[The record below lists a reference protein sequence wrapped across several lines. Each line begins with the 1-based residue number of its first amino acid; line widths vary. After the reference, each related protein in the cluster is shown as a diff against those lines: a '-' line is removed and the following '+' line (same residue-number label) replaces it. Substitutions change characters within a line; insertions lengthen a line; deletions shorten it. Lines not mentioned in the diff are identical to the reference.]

1 MQHDNNII
9 DLVSVQEL
17 LTEVKDHDLK
27 KFSSLL
33 SVNSDPKTIKGL
45 KKGYLTGIQYLAPST
60 LSGKYNVCKNSGDCA
75 KACLNFGGRGAFD
88 TNIPK
93 ARINRTKLFFEHRDC
108 YFALLIREIL
118 ALEKRAKNLF
128 LIPCIRLNG
137 MSDLTW
143 ERIRFKGHT
152 IFELFP
158 HIQFYDYS
166 KYGFNSRINLPKNY
180 HLTYSYS
187 EKTTEEELHTNLTN
201 KRNVAVVFN
210 LCINDNRKSCR
221 NKCKCPMIKTYKGFQ
236 VIDGDQSDLRFLDPD
251 SGVIV
256 GLRAKGEARNDI
268 LSDGS
273 LNKFTIKIHRTLTDL
288 DIKQLAA

>member
-1 MQHDNNII
+1 MQHDNIII
-9 DLVSVQEL
+9 DSQEL
-17 LTEVKDHDLK
+17 LPEVKDLK

-33 SVNSDPKTIKGL
+33 SVSSDPKTIKGL
-45 KKGYLTGIQYLAPST
+45 KKGYLTGIQYLAPSNI
-60 LSGKYNVCKNSGDCA
+60 SGFNVCKNSGDCA
-75 KACLNFGGRGAFD
+75 KACLMFGGRAAFD

-93 ARINRTKLFFEHRDC
+93 ARINRTKFFFEHRDC
-108 YFALLIREIL
+108 YFALLIKEIL
-118 ALEKRAKNLF
+118 ALENKAKKLN
-128 LIPCIRLNG
+128 LIPVIRLNG

-143 ERIRFKGHT
+143 ERIRFKGKT

-166 KYGFNSRINLPKNY
+166 KYGFNSRINLPSNY

-187 EKTTEEELHTNLTN
+187 EKTTEEELHTNLAN
-201 KRNVAVVFN
+201 NRNVAVVFN
-210 LCINDNRKSCR
+210 ICINDNKRSCR

-236 VIDGDQSDLRFLDPD
+236 VTDGDQSDLRFLDPD

-273 LNKFTIKIHRTLTDL
+273 LNKFTIKIHRTLTNF

>member
-1 MQHDNNII
+1 MQHDNTII
-9 DLVSVQEL
+9 NSQEL
-17 LTEVKDHDLK
+17 LTQAKQLQ

-33 SVNSDPKTIKGL
+33 SVSSDPKTIKGL
-45 KKGYLTGIQYLAPST
+45 KNGYLTGIQYLAPSK

-75 KACLNFGGRGAFD
+75 EVCLMFAGRGSFD
-88 TNIPK
+88 SNIPK

-118 ALEKRAKNLF
+118 ALENKAKKLN
-128 LIPCIRLNG
+128 LIPVIRLNG

-143 ERIRFKGHT
+143 ERIRFKGKT

-166 KYGFNSRINLPKNY
+166 KYGFNSRVNLPKNY

-187 EKTTEEELHTNLTN
+187 EKTTEEELHINLTN

-210 LCINDNRKSCR
+210 ICVNDNKRSCR
-221 NKCKCPMIKTYKGFQ
+221 NKCKCPMIKTYKGYS
-236 VIDGDQSDLRFLDPD
+236 VIDGDLSDLRFLDP
-251 SGVIV
+251 SGSIV
-256 GLRAKGEARNDI
+256 GLRAKGKAREDN
-268 LSDGS
+268 
-273 LNKFTIKIHRTLTDL
+273 NFTIKINRTLTDL
-288 DIKQLAA
+288 DINRLVA